1 MGIPSTAWAYNDV
14 SSGFPWTPGGQS
26 CIAHDAR
33 PTGVAPQGES
43 KMAKRSA
50 PVKSAFVIP
59 VAITAASLFAVSVAG
74 NAAAAGIQVVTP
86 GEQNTQSGENGC
98 AAAPCMNGHWLHYP
112 EILAGT
118 LGAGYSVVNNGDGGA
133 VLGCD
138 AATAA
143 AAGGNS
149 ICTAGGNYSKSINPL
164 PDIVIIGPFGEHD
177 QRIVATDMA
186 LYDEMT
192 FEAAYD
198 GLVTNYLNLS
208 SHPKVYM
215 MTPIDITPTW
225 NGAATTLGAGKDIVM
240 DIMLPAA
247 LAVATKHNLVVIDT
261 YTAMSPGGMIDATYA
276 PADGQVNSAG
286 QQKMAAM
293 ILAALQSD
301 AGAGTMSGSSS
312 GGASGATSGATSG
325 TTSGASTAGSTSGS
339 AGTGATASGMSASS
353 GSATAGVTATSGT
366 TATTSGTVM
375 ATSGVTTTGTGSA
388 GTSAGTGASAGTA
401 STPSGSSTGTA
412 SETASKSSSSC
423 ALSSGRGSSAVGLG
437 LLALGLVAI
446 RRRRTA

>member
-1 MGIPSTAWAYNDV
+1 
-14 SSGFPWTPGGQS
+14 
-26 CIAHDAR
+26 
-33 PTGVAPQGES
+33 
-43 KMAKRSA
+43 MAKRSA
-50 PVKSAFVIP
+50 RVNSVLVVP
-59 VAITAASLFAVSVAG
+59 VALAAASLFAVSVAG
-74 NAAAAGIQVVTP
+74 TAAAAGIRVVTP

-112 EILAGT
+112 ELLAGS

-138 AATAA
+138 AATVT
-143 AAGGNS
+143 AAGTNS

-177 QRIVATDMA
+177 QRIVVGDMT
-186 LYDEMT
+186 LYDEPT

-225 NGAATTLGAGKDIVM
+225 NGAATTLGAGKDIVK

-247 LAVATKHNLVVIDT
+247 LAVATKHSLVVIDT
-261 YTAMSPGGMIDATYA
+261 YTAMSPGGTIDATYA

-293 ILAALQSD
+293 ILAAIQSD
-301 AGAGTMSGSSS
+301 AGAPGGGSGASSGS
-312 GGASGATSGATSG
+312 ASGATSGAM
-325 TTSGASTAGSTSGS
+325 SGAGATGSTSGS
-339 AGTGATASGMSASS
+339 AGTGSGTSGMSGTS
-353 GSATAGVTATSGT
+353 GSATAGTTVTSSGT
-366 TATTSGTVM
+366 PATTSGTVT
-375 ATSGVTTTGTGSA
+375 ATSGATAGSSGTTEPST
-388 GTSAGTGASAGTA
+388 GTSAGTGGGGTSGTSSAGTSA
-401 STPSGSSTGTA
+401 
-412 SETASKSSSSC
+412 ETAPPSKSSSSC

-446 RRRRTA
+446 RRRRAA

>member
-1 MGIPSTAWAYNDV
+1 
-14 SSGFPWTPGGQS
+14 
-26 CIAHDAR
+26 
-33 PTGVAPQGES
+33 
-43 KMAKRSA
+43 MAKRSA
-50 PVKSAFVIP
+50 RVNSFFVVP
-59 VAITAASLFAVSVAG
+59 AAIAAASVLAVSVASTA
-74 NAAAAGIQVVTP
+74 NAAGIRVVTP

-98 AAAPCMNGHWLHYP
+98 AAAPCMANHWLHYP
-112 EILAGT
+112 EILSAM

-138 AATAA
+138 AATAT

-149 ICTAGGNYSKSINPL
+149 ICAAGGNYSKSINPL

-177 QRIVATDMA
+177 QRIVVGDMA
-186 LYDEMT
+186 LYDEPT

-225 NGAATTLGAGKDIVM
+225 NGAAATLGAGKDIVK

-247 LAVATKHNLVVIDT
+247 MAVATKHSLVVIDT
-261 YTAMSPGGMIDATYA
+261 YTAMSPGGTIDATYA

-293 ILAALQSD
+293 ILAALESD
-301 AGAGTMSGSSS
+301 AGAPGGGSGASTGS
-312 GGASGATSGATSG
+312 ASGASSGTMSGATSG
-325 TTSGASTAGSTSGS
+325 TSTTGSTSGS
-339 AGTGATASGMSASS
+339 TSTGAGTGSTSGASGSATARTGVTSGTSSGTASGSVTGTSGVAAAGSSGTTQPSTGASAGSGPTSGSSSS
-353 GSATAGVTATSGT
+353 GSATET
-366 TATTSGTVM
+366 T
-375 ATSGVTTTGTGSA
+375 
-388 GTSAGTGASAGTA
+388 
-401 STPSGSSTGTA
+401 P
-412 SETASKSSSSC
+412 ASKSSSGC
-423 ALSSGRGSSAVGLG
+423 ALSSGRGGSAVGLG

-446 RRRRTA
+446 RRRRAA

>member
-1 MGIPSTAWAYNDV
+1 M
-14 SSGFPWTPGGQS
+14 
-26 CIAHDAR
+26 
-33 PTGVAPQGES
+33 
-43 KMAKRSA
+43 KMAKHRA
-50 PVKSAFVIP
+50 RVKSAVVVP
-59 VAITAASLFAVSVAG
+59 VAITAASLFAVSMAG
-74 NAAAAGIQVVTP
+74 TATAAAIRVVTP

-112 EILAGT
+112 ELLSAS

-149 ICTAGGNYSKSINPL
+149 ICAAGGNYTKSINPL

-177 QRIVATDMA
+177 QRIVVGDTA
-186 LYDEMT
+186 LYDEPT

-247 LAVATKHNLVVIDT
+247 LAVATKHSLVVIDT
-261 YTAMSPGGMIDATYA
+261 YTAMSPGGVIDAAYD

-293 ILAALQSD
+293 ILAAIESD
-301 AGAGTMSGSSS
+301 AGAGGAGSGSSAGS
-312 GGASGATSGATSG
+312 ASGATSG
-325 TTSGASTAGSTSGS
+325 TTSGASTGATAG
-339 AGTGATASGMSASS
+339 AGTGGSGVA
-353 GSATAGVTATSGT
+353 SGT
-366 TATTSGTVM
+366 TTGGT
-375 ATSGVTTTGTGSA
+375 GTTTGAETGTSTGGSGSVGTGSA
-388 GTSAGTGASAGTA
+388 SGSVVSSGAGGTGEPTSGTA
-401 STPSGSSTGTA
+401 TGGGGASGAGSQAGA
-412 SETASKSSSSC
+412 ETATSSSKSGC
-423 ALSSGRGSSAVGLG
+423 ALTGVKGSAEGAA
-437 LLALGLVAI
+437 LALLSLGIVASV
-446 RRRRTA
+446 RRRRS

>member
-1 MGIPSTAWAYNDV
+1 M
-14 SSGFPWTPGGQS
+14 
-26 CIAHDAR
+26 
-33 PTGVAPQGES
+33 
-43 KMAKRSA
+43 
-50 PVKSAFVIP
+50 KSAVVVR
-59 VAITAASLFAVSVAG
+59 VAITAVSLFAVSVAG
-74 NAAAAGIQVVTP
+74 TASAAAIRVVTP

-98 AAAPCMNGHWLHYP
+98 AATPCKGGTWLHYP
-112 EILAGT
+112 ELLAAS

-138 AATAA
+138 AATVA

-149 ICTAGGNYSKSINPL
+149 ICAPGGNYTKSINPL

-177 QRIVATDMA
+177 QRIVVGDTA
-186 LYDEMT
+186 LYDEPT

-225 NGAATTLGAGKDIVM
+225 NGAATTLGTGKDIVM

-261 YTAMSPGGMIDATYA
+261 YTAMSPGGTIDTAYD

-293 ILAALQSD
+293 ILAAIQSD
-301 AGAGTMSGSSS
+301 AGAPGAGSGSSS
-312 GGASGATSGATSG
+312 GSASGAASGTMSGATSG
-325 TTSGASTAGSTSGS
+325 TMSGASTTGSTSGS
-339 AGTGATASGMSASS
+339 AGAGTGSGVAASS
-353 GSATAGVTATSGT
+353 GSATAGTAATSGT
-366 TATTSGTVM
+366 TSAASGTVV
-375 ATSGVTTTGTGSA
+375 ATSGVTAPGSA
-388 GTSAGTGASAGTA
+388 GTSAGTG
-401 STPSGSSTGTA
+401 STTSGSSSSGTGAETA
-412 SETASKSSSSC
+412 PASKSSSSC

>member
-1 MGIPSTAWAYNDV
+1 M
-14 SSGFPWTPGGQS
+14 
-26 CIAHDAR
+26 
-33 PTGVAPQGES
+33 
-43 KMAKRSA
+43 
-50 PVKSAFVIP
+50 KSAVVVRF
-59 VAITAASLFAVSVAG
+59 AITTASLFAVS
-74 NAAAAGIQVVTP
+74 AASTATAASIRVVTP

-98 AAAPCMNGHWLHYP
+98 AATPCKAGTWLHYP
-112 EILAGT
+112 ELLAAS

-138 AATAA
+138 AATVT

-149 ICTAGGNYSKSINPL
+149 ICAPGGNYTKSINPL

-177 QRIVATDMA
+177 QRIVVGDTA
-186 LYDEMT
+186 LYDEPT

-261 YTAMSPGGMIDATYA
+261 YTAMSPGGTIDAAYD

-286 QQKMAAM
+286 QQKMAEM

-301 AGAGTMSGSSS
+301 AGAGAGSGSSS
-312 GGASGATSGATSG
+312 GNASGSASGATSGAMSG
-325 TTSGASTAGSTSGS
+325 TTSGASTGSTSGS
-339 AGTGATASGMSASS
+339 AGTGTGTSGVSATS
-353 GSATAGVTATSGT
+353 GSATAGTTATSGT
-366 TATTSGTVM
+366 SGTASGSVVAMSGVTASGSTASAGGTGSTTSG
-375 ATSGVTTTGTGSA
+375 
-388 GTSAGTGASAGTA
+388 
-401 STPSGSSTGTA
+401 SSSSGTA
-412 SETASKSSSSC
+412 SETAPPPKSSSC
-423 ALSSGRGSSAVGLG
+423 ALSSGRGSSAAWLG
-437 LLALGLVAI
+437 LLALGLVAV